1 MKHFDFK
8 SLILTGMVLALASC
22 SEDTFPGGD
31 QPDIPGGRPSNEI
44 CFIVEQ
50 PSSPSRSGSPCE
62 SRRAGG
68 AYLYA
73 DGSDSLYMALSVS
86 EIDDNI
92 LQSRALYIDAE
103 DINTLMMTCRSRSND
118 GAKYYFSNTRFSK
131 SGDVW
136 VSDPPYWWQN
146 DESMH
151 YNFYGYAPAEITGAK
166 YSEGTNFYPTL
177 EYTVPPNAV
186 NQTDIVY
193 NALTQEY
200 ISSENTTV
208 PLKMEHALACI
219 SFVCGKGM
227 APGTINSVTLSDVKS
242 HATLSLKDGTW
253 SAIDTPADFTAST
266 GTSSTDGADITSS
279 AGKTLFMLIPQ
290 TGTFTVD
297 INFTA
302 ADGTTRTYSGTI
314 EADWQAGNQYR
325 YAITIDP
332 DLSIDIV
339 PSTQDAHYVIAK
351 THVAAANLQ
360 PGQSWQ
366 MTVSANDGARV
377 TLLADATLNEY
388 QRNGYWIDEI
398 VNVEGNS
405 RTTTNA
411 RGDATLTGTGPTDI
425 SIFLPENVSDNN
437 RTITLSLKIAGMEK
451 TFDSK
456 TFEQYHPAW
465 TDGGF
470 GWEQI
475 QGDNAQFG
483 FDWNYVVYYG
493 YLYSAPLI
501 FGNKTYENYC
511 QSIIDNN
518 NAGGY
523 ASVETYSYKWGQ
535 QRYCIKIDYSQ
546 LSSFKKYTNSR
557 TDGLANT
564 KDMNGI
570 AGTAVTNAFEGVVAN
585 IKKTE
590 SGKET
595 ENAFRIGN
603 GDKNEAPAPTGN
615 PITSSPAIGNVLKKN
630 RYYILRTTTYIDG
643 EPNVSE
649 VPKIDE
655 KDIVWYM
662 PAVDQFSTIPTGMA
676 NPIVAG
682 NCWSSNAETSSNANA
697 YLGNNTLA
705 GRSTLHE
712 IRACRNRP

>member
-242 HATLSLKDGTW
+242 HATLSLTDGKW
-253 SAIDTPADFTAST
+253 SEPDTPANFTAST
-266 GTSSTDGADITSS
+266 GTPSTDDADITSS
-279 AGKTLFMLIPQ
+279 TGGTLFMLIPQ
-290 TGTFTVD
+290 SGTFTVG
-297 INFTA
+297 INFTTP
-302 ADGTTRTYSGTI
+302 DGNTLTYSGTI
-314 EADWQAGNQYR
+314 EANWQAGNQYR
-325 YAITIDP
+325 YAITINP
-332 DLSIDIV
+332 DLSIDLV
-339 PSTQDAHYVIAK
+339 PDTQDAHYVIAK
-351 THVAAANLQ
+351 AHVAAANLQ
-360 PGQSWQ
+360 SGQSWEL
-366 MTVSANDGARV
+366 TVSANDGADV
-377 TLLADATLNEY
+377 SMLKDADLNSF
-388 QRNGYWIDEI
+388 QRQGYWIDEI
-398 VNVEGNS
+398 IDANGNKQ
-405 RTTTNA
+405 NA
-411 RGDATLTGTGPTDI
+411 RGGTSLTGTGSTDVY
-425 SIFLPENVSDNN
+425 IFLPENVADNN
-437 RTITLSLKIAGMEK
+437 RTITLSLKIAGIEK
-451 TFDSK
+451 TIDAQ

-465 TDGGF
+465 TSNDF

-475 QGDNAQFG
+475 DDNQSAQWG
-483 FDWNYVVYYG
+483 FYYNEKVVYVYNYSSYDIAVNRKIENMIKNLRVQYDATG
-493 YLYSAPLI
+493 YVSYAQYWA
-501 FGNKTYENYC
+501 GN
-511 QSIIDNN
+511 
-518 NAGGY
+518 GY
-523 ASVETYSYKWGQ
+523 RWWVA
-535 QRYCIKIDYSQ
+535 IDYSKLNNLGTNASSTEDGETNTRQ
-546 LSSFKKYTNSR
+546 LNQL
-557 TDGLANT
+557 G
-564 KDMNGI
+564 
-570 AGTAVTNAFEGVVAN
+570 GTAYSKSFENALIQLKRLN
-585 IKKTE
+585 NNHKN
-590 SGKET
+590 
-595 ENAFRIGN
+595 ENAFRRRAAN
-603 GDKNEAPAPTGN
+603 DPRDVPTEILNNSSTTN
-615 PITSSPAIGNVLKKN
+615 PMLPYILKKN
-630 RYYILRTTTYIDG
+630 CYNLKTFKDSGMEFDTQAPVIVDA
-643 EPNVSE
+643 
-649 VPKIDE
+649 
-655 KDIVWYM
+655 DIVWYL
-662 PAVDQFSTIPTGMA
+662 PASGQFNSLPGEVVD
-676 NPIVAG
+676 PISATDH
-682 NCWSSNAETSSNANA
+682 WSSTAVNNSTEA

-705 GRSTLHE
+705 GRNTEHE